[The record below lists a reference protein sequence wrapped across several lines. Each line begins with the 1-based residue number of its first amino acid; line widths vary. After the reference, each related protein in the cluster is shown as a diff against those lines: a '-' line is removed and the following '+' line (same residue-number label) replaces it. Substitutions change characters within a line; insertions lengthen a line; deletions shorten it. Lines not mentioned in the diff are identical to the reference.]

1 MTNTKAVQIKLDET
15 ARLLYHPKFIPLN
28 KSNDLLNQWTDE
40 LHWVQSKIKLFGQQR
55 AIPRLNAWY
64 GEKPYSYSGVNFT
77 SRAWTPEMLD
87 IKQRIESF
95 TQSQFN
101 SVLAN
106 YYRNGQD
113 CMGWHSDDE
122 KSLGENPL
130 IASVS
135 LGATRRFTIRNKS
148 NKSDKQELPLEHG
161 SLLLML
167 GTTQADW
174 QHAIPRTK
182 KCQAKRIN
190 LTFRTI
196 V

>member
-1 MTNTKAVQIKLDET
+1 MTNIKAVEINLNKT
-15 ARLLYHPKFIPLN
+15 ALLRYYSGFIPS
-28 KSNDLLNQWTDE
+28 KECTDLQQRWTDE
-40 LHWVQSKIKLFGQQR
+40 LHWVQSKIKLFGKQR

-77 SRAWTPEMLD
+77 AKAWTPELLD
-87 IKQRIESF
+87 IKQRIEAL

-106 YYRNGQD
+106 CYRDGQD

-135 LGATRRFTIRNKS
+135 LGATRRFLIRNKS
-148 NKSDKQELPLEHG
+148 NKTDKHELTLEHG

-167 GTTQADW
+167 GTTQTDW
-174 QHAIPRTK
+174 QHSIPRTK
-182 KCQAKRIN
+182 KCQDERIN